1 MNENNYYYL
10 GKITRKFSFKGE
22 LIIFLDTDTPSDY
35 YGLKKIFLKVDNSY
49 IPYFISKISKYK
61 NNSVRVKF
69 EDVKNESEAME
80 LINYEIFLPIEELPK
95 LEGKKF
101 YYHEVIG
108 FKVID
113 INHGEIGEITHINDQ
128 TPQHLFVVKSSGKE
142 ILIPINDDFILDL
155 DRINK
160 IVNLKI
166 PEGLLNIYVKL

>member
-10 GKITRKFSFKGE
+10 GKVTRKFSFKGE
-22 LIIFLDTDTPSDY
+22 LIVFLDTDTPSHY

-69 EDVKNESEAME
+69 EDVNNEREAME
-80 LINYEIFLPIEELPK
+80 LINYEIFLPMEELPK

-108 FKVID
+108 FMVID
-113 INHGEIGEITHINDQ
+113 INHGKIGEITYINDQ

-166 PEGLLNIYVKL
+166 PEGLLKIYM

>member
-80 LINYEIFLPIEELPK
+80 LINYEIFLPMEELPK

-160 IVNLKI
+160 IINLKI
-166 PEGLLNIYVKL
+166 PEGLLKIYK

>member
-1 MNENNYYYL
+1 MNNNNYYYL

-22 LIIFLDTDTPSDY
+22 LIIFLDTDTPSHY
-35 YGLKKIFLKVDNSY
+35 YGLKKIFLKVNNSY
-49 IPYFISKISKYK
+49 LPYFISKISKYK

-69 EDVKNESEAME
+69 EDVENETDAME
-80 LINYEIFLPIEELPK
+80 LINYEIFLPLEDLPK

-113 INHGEIGEITHINDQ
+113 IIHGEIGEIEYINDQ
-128 TPQHLFVVKSSGKE
+128 SPQHLFVVKSNGKE
-142 ILIPINDDFILDL
+142 ILIPINDDLILVL

-160 IVNLKI
+160 IINLKI
-166 PEGLLNIYVKL
+166 PEGLLKIFK

>member
-1 MNENNYYYL
+1 MNQNNYYYL
-10 GKITRKFSFKGE
+10 GKVTRKFSFKGE
-22 LIIFLDTDTPSDY
+22 LIVFLDTDTPSHY

-80 LINYEIFLPIEELPK
+80 LINYEVFLPIEELPK

-108 FKVID
+108 FMVID
-113 INHGEIGEITHINDQ
+113 INHGKIGEITYINDQ

-166 PEGLLNIYVKL
+166 PEGLLKIYM

>member
-10 GKITRKFSFKGE
+10 GKVTRKFSFKGE
-22 LIIFLDTDTPSDY
+22 LIVFLDTDTPSHY

-61 NNSVRVKF
+61 NNSVKVKF

-80 LINYEIFLPIEELPK
+80 LINYEIFLPMEELPK

-166 PEGLLNIYVKL
+166 PEGLLKIYM

>member
-1 MNENNYYYL
+1 MDENNYYYL
-10 GKITRKFSFKGE
+10 GKVTRKFSFKGE
-22 LIIFLDTDTPSDY
+22 LIVFLDTDTPSHY

-80 LINYEIFLPIEELPK
+80 LINYEIFLPMEELPK

-128 TPQHLFVVKSSGKE
+128 TPQHLFLVKSSGKE

-166 PEGLLNIYVKL
+166 PEGLLKIYM

>member
-10 GKITRKFSFKGE
+10 GKVTRKFSFKGE
-22 LIIFLDTDTPSDY
+22 LIVFLDTDTPSHY
-35 YGLKKIFLKVDNSY
+35 YGLKKIFLKIDNSY

-128 TPQHLFVVKSSGKE
+128 SPQHLFVVKSSGKE

-166 PEGLLNIYVKL
+166 PEGLLKIYM

>member
-10 GKITRKFSFKGE
+10 GKVTRKFSFKGE
-22 LIIFLDTDTPSDY
+22 LIVFLDTDTPSHY

-108 FKVID
+108 FMVID
-113 INHGEIGEITHINDQ
+113 INHGKIGEITYINDQ

-166 PEGLLNIYVKL
+166 PEGLLKIYM

>member
-10 GKITRKFSFKGE
+10 GKVTRKFSFKGE
-22 LIIFLDTDTPSDY
+22 LIVFLDTDTPSHY
-35 YGLKKIFLKVDNSY
+35 YGLKKIFLKFDNSY

-69 EDVKNESEAME
+69 EDVNNEREAME
-80 LINYEIFLPIEELPK
+80 LINYEIFLPIEELPN

-113 INHGEIGEITHINDQ
+113 INHGEIGEITYINDQ
-128 TPQHLFVVKSSGKE
+128 TPQHLFVVESSGKE

-166 PEGLLNIYVKL
+166 PEGLLKIYM

>member
-10 GKITRKFSFKGE
+10 GKVTRKFSFKGE
-22 LIIFLDTDTPSDY
+22 LIVFLDTDTPSHY
-35 YGLKKIFLKVDNSY
+35 YRLKKIFLKVDNSY

-80 LINYEIFLPIEELPK
+80 LINYEVFLPIEELPK

-108 FKVID
+108 FMVID
-113 INHGEIGEITHINDQ
+113 INHGKIGEITYINDQ

-166 PEGLLNIYVKL
+166 PEGLLKIYM

>member
-1 MNENNYYYL
+1 M
-10 GKITRKFSFKGE
+10 
-22 LIIFLDTDTPSDY
+22 
-35 YGLKKIFLKVDNSY
+35 
-49 IPYFISKISKYK
+49 
-61 NNSVRVKF
+61 KF

-80 LINYEIFLPIEELPK
+80 LINYEIFLPMEELPK

-166 PEGLLNIYVKL
+166 PEGLLKIYM

>member
-10 GKITRKFSFKGE
+10 GKVTRKFSFKGE
-22 LIIFLDTDTPSDY
+22 LIVFLDTDTPSHY

-80 LINYEIFLPIEELPK
+80 LINYEVFLPIEELPK

-108 FKVID
+108 FMVID
-113 INHGEIGEITHINDQ
+113 INHGKIGEITYINDQ

-166 PEGLLNIYVKL
+166 PEGLLKIYM

>member
-1 MNENNYYYL
+1 MDENNYYYL
-10 GKITRKFSFKGE
+10 GKVTRKFSFKGE
-22 LIIFLDTDTPSDY
+22 LIVFLDTDTPSHY
-35 YGLKKIFLKVDNSY
+35 YGLKKLFLKVDNSY

-61 NNSVRVKF
+61 NNSIRVKF
-69 EDVKNESEAME
+69 EDVNNERQAIE

-108 FKVID
+108 FMVID
-113 INHGEIGEITHINDQ
+113 INHGKIGEITYINDQ

-160 IVNLKI
+160 IINLKI
-166 PEGLLNIYVKL
+166 PEGLLKIYK